1 MKKKELDYFTID
13 GGVGGNQDWF
23 QNVVM
28 YMGGCAAATACDCC
42 IDLAR
47 RKGMTHLYP
56 FDPQNLTREEYVRF
70 AMRMKPYLKPRVG
83 GVSKLWMFTEGFS
96 RYLQDAGEKKLRL
109 QEFSGERSAREA
121 ETFIRQQIDSGFPV
135 PYLML
140 KHKKTCYKDFTWHWF
155 LCYGYEETKEGAGR
169 SVGDRIRGKR
179 RIDRYFPFV
188 IGRKNGG
195 PSGNKES
202 GVFSWKIRLNIK

>member
-56 FDPQNLTREEYVRF
+56 FDPRNLTREEYVRF

-140 KHKKTCYKDFTWHWF
+140 KHKKACYKDFTWHWF
-155 LCYGYEETKEGAGR
+155 LCYGYEETKEGF
-169 SVGDRIRGKR
+169 RITVATYGEASSFLLEDLWETGYEEKGGL
-179 RIDRYFPFV
+179 
-188 IGRKNGG
+188 IGISRDL
-195 PSGNKES
+195 KE
-202 GVFSWKIRLNIK
+202 KLTEM